1 MMRQQ
6 QQRPLPSF
14 VLTKDEVGWR
24 TSDSL
29 QRAAVGQ
36 GVTVVRGSLLSPA
49 HHSVDTSRAVAA
61 TMVVR
66 DMAGVR
72 VSVFMRDVVEVT
84 PAQAELLAA
93 VRSAAA
99 RHLLVDWAVLRG
111 VRVGASVQYCAP
123 AEPPVPA
130 LVRFV
135 GAVPEVREA
144 GYMVGLEVT
153 CAAWALG
160 DTDGRVGNTRYF
172 SLEDPTKGIICDISF
187 LKVEEIHSRDRLES
201 LNRGTVEKHLA
212 IYDNNNTNVTSNNLY
227 KGRGRGTT
235 VDNREVQGRGGEVQG
250 RGREVQGRSREG
262 QGRGS
267 EVQGRN
273 REVQGRSKEVQGR
286 PPPSGE
292 VHGRGG
298 EVQGGGGGGGKS
310 AHEVQRARLASNQVS
325 RVAARLELM
334 HLG

>member
-1 MMRQQ
+1 MGQKEQ
-6 QQRPLPSF
+6 PRPSPAF
-14 VLTKDEVGWR
+14 VLTRDEVGWR
-24 TSDSL
+24 TSDSVHHTADL
-29 QRAAVGQ
+29 RDKVA
-36 GVTVVRGSLLSPA
+36 VVRGSLLAPA
-49 HHSVDTSRAVAA
+49 DSLDTRRAVTA
-61 TMVVR
+61 TMLVR
-66 DMAGVR
+66 DMADVR
-72 VSVFMRDVVEVT
+72 VTVALRDLVEVA
-84 PAQAELLAA
+84 PAEAELLAA
-93 VRSAAA
+93 VRGAEAVYRLAEA
-99 RHLLVDWAVLRG
+99 RVLHQ
-111 VRVGASVQYCAP
+111 VRVGAAVQYCAP
-123 AEPPVPA
+123 GDQPVPA

-227 KGRGRGTT
+227 KGRGRGTK

-250 RGREVQGRSREG
+250 RGREVQGRSRE
-262 QGRGS
+262 
-267 EVQGRN
+267 
-273 REVQGRSKEVQGR
+273 VQGRSKEVQGR

-292 VHGRGG
+292 VHGRGV
-298 EVQGGGGGGGKS
+298 EVQGGGGGGGRS